1 MMGFTWNQIGMAA
14 LASVLV
20 FWPTISKLFSGVFS
34 WLKKTGEKKTI
45 EPEKVTFH
53 QSLIAL
59 STVRK
64 RLVDA
69 GGVASDADSAIEVL
83 THALLEGSEK

>member
-20 FWPTISKLFSGVFS
+20 FWPTISKSLSGGFS
-34 WLKKTGEKKTI
+34 WLKKTGEKKTLDA
-45 EPEKVTFH
+45 ENVTFH

-64 RLVDA
+64 RLADA
-69 GGVASDADSAIEVL
+69 GGVANDADSAIEVL